1 MPLTVADIVFNEQ
14 ANHNF
19 SKTLGEIKRSTLSIH
34 NRLRSILEDAEFA
47 QSVANAYHRPL
58 IANERCGSW
67 YIDPSKKGGSAYFKS
82 TDGHTG
88 VWKFSSRR
96 LNLHLLEIIG
106 KYDGCIIVDSTRR
119 GKRMPDALSKTI
131 PIWCC
136 VLNRVFF
143 PDIPTAHKLY
153 APPQVVSDSEQ
164 AQMANLIP
172 QFVQAFQTLNLPID
186 SFREKIHKPI
196 RPIWVT
202 PESQISET
210 SEIFEDFHPVV
221 CCTVSRRVSGGE
233 ISEGGYIQG
242 AGDDT
247 ENWAHGLTPPIF
259 WTNQEILF
267 ETSEEDLPGRIGTL
281 IHHTSS
287 LLRSNDQLRI
297 VKPTSCLSISTID
310 ALPPLPTNPRSCTI
324 VLSPKPTPKDTWHTA
339 PSRLDIGLGAKKVGS
354 KNLRVAL
361 PTISSFFLE
370 YLHTYSAHTSAD
382 ASIHITI
389 ACESGQDL
397 SVGVAL
403 ALLCL
408 YFDDRGDLKIAR
420 QEEEEENGKA
430 AVNKEFVR
438 QRLSWISTS
447 MPDANPSRAT
457 LQSVNS
463 FLMSY

>member
-34 NRLRSILEDAEFA
+34 NRLRSILEDAKFA
-47 QSVANAYHRPL
+47 QSVANAYNRPL

-96 LNLHLLEIIG
+96 LNLHLLETIG

-172 QFVQAFQTLNLPID
+172 QFVQAFQTLNLPIA
-186 SFREKIHKPI
+186 SFREKFHKPI

-267 ETSEEDLPGRIGTL
+267 ETSEEDLPGLIGTL
-281 IHHTSS
+281 IHQTGSS
-287 LLRSNDQLRI
+287 LRSNDKLRI

-310 ALPPLPTNPRSCTI
+310 ALPPPNTNSSTCTI
-324 VLSPKPTPKDTWHTA
+324 VLSPKVTPKDTWHTS

-354 KNLRVAL
+354 KNLRAAL

-370 YLHTYSAHTSAD
+370 YLHTSSANKSSD
-382 ASIHITI
+382 PSIQIII
-389 ACESGQDL
+389 ACETGHDL
-397 SVGVAL
+397 SIGVAL

-408 YFDDRGDLKIAR
+408 YFADNGDLKVVR
-420 QEEEEENGKA
+420 GEEEREDA
-430 AVNKEFVR
+430 SVNKDFIR
-438 QRLSWISTS
+438 QRLTWISTS

>member
-1 MPLTVADIVFNEQ
+1 MPLTVADILFNEQ

-19 SKTLGEIKRSTLSIH
+19 SKTLGEIKRTTLSIH
-34 NRLRSILEDAEFA
+34 NRLRSILKDAEFA
-47 QSVANAYHRPL
+47 KSVANAYNRPL

-67 YIDPSKKGGSAYFKS
+67 YIDPNKKGGSAYFKS

-106 KYDGCIIVDSTRR
+106 NNDGCIIVDSTRR

-136 VLNRVFF
+136 VLNHVFF
-143 PDIPTAHKLY
+143 PNDPVAHQLY
-153 APPQVVSDSEQ
+153 APPQVVSNSEQ
-164 AQMANLIP
+164 AQMSTLIP
-172 QFVQAFQTLNLPID
+172 QFVRAFQTLSLPLET
-186 SFREKIHKPI
+186 FRERIQKPI

-202 PESQISET
+202 PESQVSET
-210 SEIFEDFHPVV
+210 SNVFEDFHPVI

-233 ISEGGYIQG
+233 VSEGGYIQG

-247 ENWAHGLTPPIF
+247 ENWAHGLTPNIF
-259 WTNQEILF
+259 WANQQILL
-267 ETSEEDLPGRIGTL
+267 ETSEEDLPELIETL
-281 IHHTSS
+281 IGQPGSS
-287 LLRSNDQLRI
+287 LVSNDKSRL

-310 ALPPLPTNPRSCTI
+310 AVPPIDSSVGICTI
-324 VLSPKPTPKDTWHTA
+324 VLLPKVTPKDTWQTS
-339 PSRLDIGLGAKKVGS
+339 PSRIDVGLGSKKVGS
-354 KNLRVAL
+354 KNLRAAL
-361 PTISSFFLE
+361 KDISEFFTENLKE
-370 YLHTYSAHTSAD
+370 FTLKKTSNEQTQ
-382 ASIHITI
+382 IVV

-408 YFDDRGDLKIAR
+408 HFDGNGGLQLVIGDDHPSI
-420 QEEEEENGKA
+420 
-430 AVNKEFVR
+430 NKDFIR
-438 QRLSWISTS
+438 QRLTWISTS

-463 FLMSY
+463 FLMSP

>member
-34 NRLRSILEDAEFA
+34 NRLRSILEDADFA
-47 QSVANAYHRPL
+47 QSVANAYNRPL

-67 YIDPSKKGGSAYFKS
+67 YIDPSRKGGSAYFKS

-96 LNLHLLEIIG
+96 LNLHLLETIG
-106 KYDGCIIVDSTRR
+106 KHDGCIIVDSTRR

-164 AQMANLIP
+164 AQMTNLIP
-172 QFVQAFQTLNLPID
+172 QFVQAFQTLNLPIE
-186 SFREKIHKPI
+186 SFREKVHKPI

-247 ENWAHGLTPPIF
+247 ENWAHGLTPNIF
-259 WTNQEILF
+259 WSNQKILF
-267 ETSEEDLPGRIGTL
+267 ETSEEDLPGLIETL
-281 IHHTSS
+281 INQTNSS
-287 LLRSNDQLRI
+287 PGSTDNLRI

-310 ALPPLPTNPRSCTI
+310 ALPPQSPNTGTCTI
-324 VLSPKPTPKDTWHTA
+324 VLLPKLTPKETWHTS
-339 PSRLDIGLGAKKVGS
+339 PTRLDIGLGAKKVGS
-354 KNLRVAL
+354 KNLRAAL
-361 PTISSFFLE
+361 PIISSFFLKN
-370 YLHTYSAHTSAD
+370 LSAHSALQFSD
-382 ASIHITI
+382 TAIQII
-389 ACESGQDL
+389 VACESGHDL

-408 YFDDRGDLKIAR
+408 YFEHGGKLKSGGEG
-420 QEEEEENGKA
+420 EEEEKA
-430 AVNKEFVR
+430 EVNKDFIR

>member
-1 MPLTVADIVFNEQ
+1 
-14 ANHNF
+14 
-19 SKTLGEIKRSTLSIH
+19 
-34 NRLRSILEDAEFA
+34 
-47 QSVANAYHRPL
+47 
-58 IANERCGSW
+58 
-67 YIDPSKKGGSAYFKS
+67 
-82 TDGHTG
+82 
-88 VWKFSSRR
+88 
-96 LNLHLLEIIG
+96 
-106 KYDGCIIVDSTRR
+106 
-119 GKRMPDALSKTI
+119 MPDALSKTI

-136 VLNRVFF
+136 VLNRIFF

-210 SEIFEDFHPVV
+210 SDIFEDFHPVV

-267 ETSEEDLPGRIGTL
+267 ETSEEDLPGLIGAL
-281 IHHTSS
+281 VHQTSS
-287 LLRSNDQLRI
+287 SLRSNDKLRI

-310 ALPPLPTNPRSCTI
+310 ALPPPDTNTSTCTI
-324 VLSPKPTPKDTWHTA
+324 VLLPKVTPKDTWHT
-339 PSRLDIGLGAKKVGS
+339 SLTRLDIGLGAKKVGS
-354 KNLRVAL
+354 KNLRAAL
-361 PTISSFFLE
+361 PTISSFFLKC
-370 YLHTYSAHTSAD
+370 LNTSPAKQSPD
-382 ASIHITI
+382 PSIQIII

-397 SVGVAL
+397 SIGVAL

-408 YFDDRGDLKIAR
+408 YFTDNGDLKVASG
-420 QEEEEENGKA
+420 EEEKEKEDA
-430 AVNKEFVR
+430 LVNKDFIR
-438 QRLSWISTS
+438 QRLTWISTS